1 MKHFLFLFSL
11 VVLCV
16 CATSCSKQATIP
28 SSFETTD
35 AEVSILPDY
44 RNVTIP
50 PNIAPLNFSVLGDSV
65 EESVACFKYNN
76 VSLVYSNEHKVLIPM
91 DEWRSLLNEAKGDS
105 ITVSV
110 YTRQGN
116 VWRRYQSFSIFVA
129 NDSID
134 PYIAYRLIPPYNTYE
149 RMSLNYRSLETFDE
163 HEFYNNQMLDAPKG
177 GQCMNCHSFQNYRS
191 ERMQFHVREE
201 FGGTIIVNNGSI
213 RKVPLKSDKTIG
225 AGVYP
230 HWHPSLPIVAYS
242 TNKPFLEFHTNGLAK
257 SEVQDSECALI
268 FYDADNNSIISIES
282 DSLMMETFPA
292 WSPDGKWLYY
302 CAARFEFVEKESGAK
317 STQIRL
323 RRQHEV
329 NDNYRSIKYDIYR
342 RPFDAETMTVGKSE
356 LVINAS
362 SDSLSAVLPRIS
374 PDGRWLL
381 TGVSEY
387 GGFHIYHPDADL
399 YLTNLYQPADS
410 GAYRYTRLSEA
421 CSPTSADSYHSW
433 SSNSRWIIFQSRRRD
448 DNYTRLYI
456 SYISEDGR
464 SHKAFEL
471 PQSDPDYELIHLRSY
486 NIPEFLKE
494 PVRYSPADF
503 ARVVMP

>member
-1 MKHFLFLFSL
+1 MKHLFVLAYF
-11 VVLCV
+11 VVLYMF
-16 CATSCSKQATIP
+16 ATSCADPATIP
-28 SSFETTD
+28 SSSITTVE
-35 AEVSILPDY
+35 EVNILPDY
-44 RNVTIP
+44 RNVSIP
-50 PNIAPLNFSVLGDSV
+50 LNIAPLNFSVVGDSID
-65 EESVACFKYNN
+65 ECVASFKYNN
-76 VSLVYSNEHKVLIPM
+76 VSLVYGEGNKVIIPI
-91 DEWRSLLNEAKGDS
+91 DDWRTLLNQAKGDS
-105 ITVSV
+105 IAITL
-110 YTRQGN
+110 YTRKGCE
-116 VWRRYQSFSIFVA
+116 WRKHPSFSIYVV

-149 RMSLNYRSLETFDE
+149 RMSLNYRCLETFE
-163 HEFYNNQMLDAPKG
+163 EREFYNNQMLDASEG
-177 GQCMNCHSFQNYRS
+177 GQCMNCHSFQNFRS

-201 FGGTIIVNNGSI
+201 FGGTVIVNNGTI

-230 HWHPSLPIVAYS
+230 YWHPSLPIVAYS
-242 TNKPFLEFHTNGLAK
+242 TNKPFLEAHSNGLVK
-257 SEVQDSECALI
+257 SEVQDSESALI
-268 FYDADNNSIISIES
+268 LYDVDNNKIIPIEP
-282 DSLMMETFPA
+282 DSLMLETFPS
-292 WSPDGKWLYY
+292 WSPDGKLLYY
-302 CAARFEFVEKESGAK
+302 CAARFEFVEKESGNK
-317 STQIRL
+317 STQIRI

-329 NDNYRSIKYDIYR
+329 IDNYRSIKYDIYR
-342 RPFDAETMTVGKSE
+342 RPFDAETMTLGKSE
-356 LVINAS
+356 LIINAS
-362 SDSLSAVLPRIS
+362 GDSLSAVLPRIS

-399 YLTNLYQPADS
+399 YLTDLDNIGEDGQ
-410 GAYRYTRLSEA
+410 YTYNILTAA

>member
-1 MKHFLFLFSL
+1 MKHLIVLAYF
-11 VVLCV
+11 VVLYMCT
-16 CATSCSKQATIP
+16 TSCSNRATIP
-28 SSFETTD
+28 STFTTTD
-35 AEVSILPDY
+35 AEVNILPDY

-50 PNIAPLNFSVLGDSV
+50 MNIAPLNFSVLGDSI
-65 EESVACFKYNN
+65 EECVACFKYNN
-76 VSLVYSNEHKVLIPM
+76 VSLVCGEGNKVILPI
-91 DEWRSLLNEAKGDS
+91 EVWHSLLNHAQGDS
-105 ITVSV
+105 ILVTVYV
-110 YTRQGN
+110 RMGGE
-116 VWRRYQSFSIFVA
+116 WRKHPSFSLYVT

-149 RMSLNYRSLETFDE
+149 RMGLNYRCLENFE
-163 HEFYNNQMLDAPKG
+163 EREFYNNQMLDAPKG
-177 GQCMNCHSFQNYRS
+177 GQCINCHSFQNYRS

-201 FGGTIIVNNGSI
+201 YGGTVIVNNGTI

-230 HWHPSLPIVAYS
+230 HWHPTLPVVAYS

-257 SEVQDSECALI
+257 SEVQDSESALI
-268 FYDADNNSIISIES
+268 LYDADRNDIIPIES

-302 CAARFEFVEKESGAK
+302 CAARFEFVEKESGTK

-329 NDNYRSIKYDIYR
+329 NDNYRSVKYDIYR
-342 RPFDAETMTVGKSE
+342 RPFDAESMTLGKSE
-356 LVINAS
+356 LIIKAS
-362 SDSLSAVLPRIS
+362 DDSLSAVLPRIS

-387 GGFHIYHPDADL
+387 GGFQIYHPDADL
-399 YLTNLYQPADS
+399 YLTDLHNMGEDGQ
-410 GAYRYTRLSEA
+410 YTYYKLAEA

-456 SYISEDGR
+456 SYISEDGTSR
-464 SHKAFEL
+464 KAFEL
-471 PQSDPDYELIHLRSY
+471 PQSDPDYELLHLRSY

-494 PVRYSPADF
+494 PVRYTPADF
-503 ARVVMP
+503 ARVIMK